1 MAGLNNFLSDSQQTQ
16 TTMPGWYDAAQQG
29 IVSQGN
35 TAMANA
41 PTMAQTTA
49 QGAVNTLQGAQNPFN
64 QAQST
69 LQQISSGAA
78 NPWITD
84 ASGQVTPDTSTAMG
98 GLFQAQKQQLNQLL
112 PSQYEAPVQ
121 AGAIGSGQ
129 FGSLRGQTA
138 VDKARADA
146 FMNLNAQQLQAAL
159 TNQQTGATA
168 AAQMGNVGQQG
179 INAAMNVGIAQ
190 QNAPFRNLSNYSNLV
205 GGLQAPTTVTSQKQ
219 LSGLGQINAIGNL
232 TTGLLTGAGLTIPGL
247 IKTLFPTSNPIT
259 GGGGTNPGGNA
270 PVNVA
275 SGITLP
281 NGIKLSFGSP
291 VTGNGVN
298 GGPGTGQVMG
308 DDGKVYDDPTYGHP
322 EYNSGISDAGS
333 VVNQPPPEGAVNEL
347 GESNPGWYQDQQGNW
362 TQLED
367 LSGNNTTVPGGLDNI
382 PYIPEDTTGYVPDN
396 TVIDSN
402 DYQTY
407 YPDDYQ

>member
-1 MAGLNNFLSDSQQTQ
+1 MAGLSNFLTDSQQTQ

-168 AAQMGNVGQQG
+168 ASQMGNVGQQG

-219 LSGLGQINAIGNL
+219 LGGLGQINAIGNL
-232 TTGLLTGAGLTIPGL
+232 TTGLLSGLGLTAGGLLFGSPATATSPATSGPLGYGGKPGASA
-247 IKTLFPTSNPIT
+247 PGGGT
-259 GGGGTNPGGNA
+259 GGGGGGTGGG
-270 PVNVA
+270 
-275 SGITLP
+275 GI
-281 NGIKLSFGSP
+281 I
-291 VTGNGVN
+291 N
-298 GGPGTGQVMG
+298 GGGISGGTSGTGDQG
-308 DDGKVYDDPTYGHP
+308 AQNPYNADGTPNPNYDVYADPNATQDMIDAQNAANQNATSPAYDSNGNIVPIDNGNYLNPNSDPYGIPYDD
-322 EYNSGISDAGS
+322 
-333 VVNQPPPEGAVNEL
+333 
-347 GESNPGWYQDQQGNW
+347 
-362 TQLED
+362 
-367 LSGNNTTVPGGLDNI
+367 
-382 PYIPEDTTGYVPDN
+382 TGYVPDN
-396 TVIDSN
+396 TTIDYN
-402 DYQTY
+402 DYN
-407 YPDDYQ
+407 PSDFG